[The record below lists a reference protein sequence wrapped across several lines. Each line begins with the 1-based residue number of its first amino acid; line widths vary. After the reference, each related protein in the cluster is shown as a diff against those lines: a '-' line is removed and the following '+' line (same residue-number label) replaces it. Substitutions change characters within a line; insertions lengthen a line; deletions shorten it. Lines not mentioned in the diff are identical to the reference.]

1 MLGLAFSGKSMP
13 GTGGV
18 WCLFADG
25 WDDVPAL
32 CGPAGRICRPGAP
45 RQGAEAGYAS
55 DRNSPARIGRS
66 QRAVD
71 ISLAAQQVVPK
82 SAARSSRATAQEGR
96 AWATIGVGPE
106 TRAALGRVEAL
117 VSPLPV
123 ISVGVGSLAGWL
135 DATTISA
142 WTRTWRQLPTPQAP
156 SWETLSPG
164 HSGVLSAP
172 D

>member
-1 MLGLAFSGKSMP
+1 MNGHLAWYFMDPLLPDSDAILGGMLGLAFSGKSMP
-13 GTGGV
+13 GSGGV

-66 QRAVD
+66 WQAAVD

-82 SAARSSRATAQEGR
+82 SGSAFIQGDRAGGPRLGHDRRRSGNPR
-96 AWATIGVGPE
+96 
-106 TRAALGRVEAL
+106 
-117 VSPLPV
+117 
-123 ISVGVGSLAGWL
+123 
-135 DATTISA
+135 
-142 WTRTWRQLPTPQAP
+142 RTWPRRR
-156 SWETLSPG
+156 WCRRCR
-164 HSGVLSAP
+164 
-172 D
+172 